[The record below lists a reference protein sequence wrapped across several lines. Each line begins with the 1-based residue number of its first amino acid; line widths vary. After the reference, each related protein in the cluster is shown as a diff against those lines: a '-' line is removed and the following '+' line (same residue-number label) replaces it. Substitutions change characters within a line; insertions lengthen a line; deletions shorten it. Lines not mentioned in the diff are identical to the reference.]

1 MRVYIESLLPSNL
14 DTHTLNKQ
22 ESTTTS
28 YYTVFSEEGI
38 YKVTDGSVFKLIVS
52 NDEVY
57 QIKHGKHN
65 MTLDLSL
72 IEEEISFRL
81 PLNHKAEF
89 TIEIVYNVPKSNLR
103 LCVLKDDKAMT
114 TDCYFEF
121 SDYNDW
127 EQTDLEGFF
136 EFVSTIN

>member
-1 MRVYIESLLPSNL
+1 M
-14 DTHTLNKQ
+14 
-22 ESTTTS
+22 
-28 YYTVFSEEGI
+28 
-38 YKVTDGSVFKLIVS
+38 VS
-52 NDEVY
+52 M
-57 QIKHGKHN
+57 KHGKHN

-72 IEEEISFRL
+72 IEEENSFRL
-81 PLNHKAEF
+81 PFNHKAEF
-89 TIEIVYNVPKSNLR
+89 TIKIVYNVPNSNLR